1 MAFWAEPVSDII
13 APVVSIIVYR
23 LTINKVLDRHPA
35 LD

>member
-23 LTINKVLDRHPA
+23 LDHQQGPDRHPA